1 MLTGFAI
8 ACFSVSAA
16 ESELPTLCQRSDKH
30 GQNYLRL
37 QDAKLLN
44 RQTASGRSLSAVEL
58 LPEVVWSQRNAF
70 PPRHVRPDIQA
81 VQEQLPS
88 IARQDRSCL
97 AIKGN
102 CPFGNTLVIH
112 SYWPDIQA
120 AQEQLPL
127 IACKF
132 LIKLRVLGN
141 KLAWDIP
148 LTCLRDDR

>member
-88 IARQDRSCL
+88 IARQDLLPCFLWQLSFWQHLSHTGQTYRQCKTIPL
-97 AIKGN
+97 
-102 CPFGNTLVIH
+102 TYRH
-112 SYWPDIQA
+112 TDIQA
-120 AQEQLPL
+120 
-127 IACKF
+127 
-132 LIKLRVLGN
+132 VHG
-141 KLAWDIP
+141 
-148 LTCLRDDR
+148 